1 MKKGFTLIELLMAI
15 TLVGMVVLS
24 FGALQGI
31 AHSFFFQSA
40 GMANAQGESSYGML
54 HIKRKLTR
62 ANRVILWS
70 PTRIAFRYDHRSIAG
85 GTATPSDPTDDE
97 WDYYRLDAANGLLL
111 YRNNFSGVI
120 ANGFD
125 PADLS
130 DVFDANDGVNVGV
143 NGGPNENG
151 EEVVARGV
159 TALAFTQVSP
169 YEVDVDMTVLQQV
182 GRQARST
189 RVRGSIT
196 PRGVGS
202 P

>member
-40 GMANAQGESSYGML
+40 GMANAQGEASYGML
-54 HIKRKLTR
+54 HIKRNLTR
-62 ANRVILWS
+62 ANRVILSS
-70 PTRIAFRYDHRSIAG
+70 PTFIFFRYDHRGIAA
-85 GTATPSDPTDDE
+85 GTATPADLNDDE
-97 WDYYRLDAANGLLL
+97 WDYYRLNETTLL
-111 YRNNFSGVI
+111 YRNNFSGAVP
-120 ANGFD
+120 NGEI
-125 PADLS
+125 PALP
-130 DVFDANDGVNVGV
+130 VFGVGV
-143 NGGPNENG
+143 DPNE
-151 EEVVARGV
+151 EIIARGV

-169 YEVDVDMTVLQQV
+169 YEVDVDMTVQQQV

-196 PRGVGS
+196 PRGIGS